1 MNMKDI
7 IEKSKAICEKSKC
20 NSCLL
25 NRCACI
31 DEHGRVNA
39 SDASELVALEEYL
52 ESQLKNEKKGKAK
65 K

>member
-20 NSCLL
+20 TSCLL
-25 NRCACI
+25 KECACI
-31 DEHGRVNA
+31 DTHGRVNA
-39 SDASELVALEEYL
+39 SNANELIALEEYL
-52 ESQLKNEKKGKAK
+52 ESQEKTEKKGKK

>member
-20 NSCLL
+20 TSCLL
-25 NRCACI
+25 KGCACI
-31 DEHGRVNA
+31 DTHGRVNA
-39 SDASELVALEEYL
+39 ADAKELIALEEYL
-52 ESQLKNEKKGKAK
+52 ESQEKAEKKGKK